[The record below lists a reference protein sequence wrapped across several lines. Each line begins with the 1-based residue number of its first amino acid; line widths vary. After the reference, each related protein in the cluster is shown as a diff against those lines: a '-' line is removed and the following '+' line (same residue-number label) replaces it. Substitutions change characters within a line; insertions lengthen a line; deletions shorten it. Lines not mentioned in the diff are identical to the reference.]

1 MFRTGE
7 LSGFMSLLVVLW
19 KQFSLI
25 NVFMKNS
32 FHILPICDTA
42 FVENI
47 LLLGNLGQYQV
58 SFLKF
63 GTLGLSVRARAFE
76 KF

>member
-7 LSGFMSLLVVLW
+7 LSGFMGLLVVLW

-47 LLLGNLGQYQV
+47 SILEKIGTI
-58 SFLKF
+58 SSKF
-63 GTLGLSVRARAFE
+63 S
-76 KF
+76 